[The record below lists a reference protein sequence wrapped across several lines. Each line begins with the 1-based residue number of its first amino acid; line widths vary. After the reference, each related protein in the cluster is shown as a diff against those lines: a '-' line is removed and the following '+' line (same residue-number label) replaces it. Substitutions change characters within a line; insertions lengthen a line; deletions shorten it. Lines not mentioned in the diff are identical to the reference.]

1 MEINETEDT
10 LLLISVEDKKKIAN
24 DLFGKK
30 SYYDAE
36 EVYSEAI
43 SDLRNSNIIQIA
55 VLNSNSLRVRKAMAV
70 LLSNRAAARL
80 QLLKHHDALED
91 ANESIAWDSTWL
103 KSYVRKASALDS
115 LGDVRGVFNSWIDA
129 STHCEESNRPFISTQ
144 LKTAQTLW
152 VKAFLSASYPID
164 SIDDLCDRFTLLPN
178 KRERLSLIV
187 YFWND
192 AHPKERVEYFKLL
205 LSIIGGQGG
214 NSASA
219 DAVIREQELM
229 RELPTANYPD
239 LPRSRSH
246 LNNSNEDRDNIP
258 SMNIFHIRVS
268 TWCDYFA
275 QLSADDRLTCLRKL
289 WLERLSS
296 EEQNDIVTDLRL
308 FFTQSAG

>member
-1 MEINETEDT
+1 MEDT
-10 LLLISVEDKKKIAN
+10 VLTNAEEKKKIAN

-30 SYYDAE
+30 SYSNAE

-43 SDLRNSNIIQIA
+43 SDLRNSTIVQ
-55 VLNSNSLRVRKAMAV
+55 LEDLKSNSLRLRKAMAV

-80 QLLKHHDALED
+80 QLLKHHEALED

-115 LGDVRGVFNSWIDA
+115 LGDVRGVVNSWIDA
-129 STHCEESNRPFISTQ
+129 GKHCEESSRAFIATQ

-152 VKAFLSASYPID
+152 VKVFLNASYPID

-192 AHPKERVEYFKLL
+192 AHPKERVEFFKLL

-219 DAVIREQELM
+219 EAVIRDQGLM
-229 RELPTANYPD
+229 RELPTTNYPD
-239 LPRSRSH
+239 LPRS
-246 LNNSNEDRDNIP
+246 
-258 SMNIFHIRVS
+258 RVS

-275 QLSADDRLTCLRKL
+275 QLSAEDRLTCLRKL

-296 EEQNDIVTDLRL
+296 EEQNDIITDLRS
-308 FFTQSAG
+308 FFAQSAGVATANSTIAEGKEQEDIDFSYRRSFK